1 MQYRHILAAVD
12 LAEDADFVF
21 EQAQKTATAHDAKL
35 SVVAVLQPIAAASK
49 NLVLPN
55 AARGEKLDEDAT
67 MCAMERLSDVVDR
80 LAEGPV
86 GSYVR
91 MGAPAIVIR
100 DLAVELGVDMIVL
113 GSNGRQGLGLL
124 LGSTAFGVLHRV
136 GCDVMLLRT
145 RHQAA

>member
-12 LAEDADFVF
+12 LAEDADFIF
-21 EQAQKTATAHDAKL
+21 EQAQKTAAAHDAEL
-35 SVVAVLQPIAAASK
+35 SVVAVLQPIAAASMH
-49 NLVLPN
+49 LALPN
-55 AARGEKLDEDAT
+55 AERGEKLDEDAT
-67 MCAMERLSDVVDR
+67 TCAMERLDDLVDR

-91 MGAPAIVIR
+91 MGAPANVIR

-145 RHQAA
+145 RNQAA